1 VAYHRASR
9 LVKVAAGRPPVLLDE
24 SMVTGPRGAVRNT
37 VRDMAAA
44 RRRAAE
50 AVGFV
55 PPQDLKGI
63 ERVVVEA
70 GREEPSA
77 ETTELLVGPGVNA
90 ESLLRLFGKKAYDAL
105 GSEDAQKW
113 THIFQR
119 ETNAGK
125 RVVTAADATA
135 RFVDSYVAFHLRPKV
150 LRSESPL
157 AYGFFERLYGKRID
171 QLWDMVGR

>member
-9 LVKVAAGRPPVLLDE
+9 LVKAAAGRLPVLLDE

-37 VRDMAAA
+37 VRDMVAA

-50 AVGFV
+50 AVGYV
-55 PPQDLKGI
+55 PPRDLKGI

-70 GREEPSA
+70 GREEPTA

-90 ESLLRLFGKKAYDAL
+90 ESLLRLFGRRAHGAL
-105 GSEDAQKW
+105 DNEDEQKW
-113 THIFQR
+113 AHIFQR

-125 RVVTAADATA
+125 RVVTAADAAA
-135 RFVDSYVAFHLRPKV
+135 RFVDSYVEFHLRPKA

-171 QLWDMVGR
+171 QVWDMVGR